1 MPRAFSERLMY
12 VQFMSCVQGVVD
24 ACSVYHLED
33 QQQKII
39 KTKKIADLI
48 AHNMFL
54 SKIPNWP
61 LPC

>member
-1 MPRAFSERLMY
+1 
-12 VQFMSCVQGVVD
+12 MSCVQGVVD
-24 ACSVYHLED
+24 ACSVYHVED

-39 KTKKIADLI
+39 KTKKIADLV